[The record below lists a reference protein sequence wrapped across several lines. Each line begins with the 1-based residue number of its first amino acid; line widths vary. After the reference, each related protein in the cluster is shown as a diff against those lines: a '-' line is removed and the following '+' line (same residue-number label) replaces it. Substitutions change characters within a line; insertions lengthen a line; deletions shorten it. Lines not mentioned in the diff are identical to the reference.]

1 MASLRCFDL
10 PPARNSGMAR
20 HTRPIPPPRHGQPL
34 PSYSRM
40 RRSSGLESSLSGPR
54 IRPATV
60 ADAGAL
66 ASVHLNT
73 VLVAYSDH
81 ERLRFRPSSD
91 LDDLPDH
98 HLQVGRATETPQVV
112 LTTDPR
118 HREWR
123 GGSDCDPH
131 SFVVQGGYHQVAY
144 EDCLTGSKEE
154 VPHGKRG
161 RH

>member
-1 MASLRCFDL
+1 
-10 PPARNSGMAR
+10 
-20 HTRPIPPPRHGQPL
+20 
-34 PSYSRM
+34 M

-98 HLQVGRATETPQVV
+98 
-112 LTTDPR
+112 
-118 HREWR
+118 
-123 GGSDCDPH
+123 
-131 SFVVQGGYHQVAY
+131 Y
-144 EDCLTGSKEE
+144 K
-154 VPHGKRG
+154 
-161 RH
+161 